1 MNLCSSGHDEV
12 CYEGRNCPVCE
23 MEKDKDKDIEK
34 LDEAIDELRDRLETA
49 EEEIGSMRVR
59 LAELEN
65 KEDGQ

>member
-1 MNLCSSGHDEV
+1 
-12 CYEGRNCPVCE
+12 